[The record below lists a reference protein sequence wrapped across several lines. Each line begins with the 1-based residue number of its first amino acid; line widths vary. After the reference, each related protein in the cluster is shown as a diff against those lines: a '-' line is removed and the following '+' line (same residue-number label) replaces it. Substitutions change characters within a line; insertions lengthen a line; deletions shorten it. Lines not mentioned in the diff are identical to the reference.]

1 MSSIGSAERADDS
14 VAVLRDERDLVSLV
28 FGPLRPEGS
37 ELSFD
42 VQFLCRDE
50 PDAPPRAF
58 LSGTGYR
65 EPESG
70 LRSLV
75 EALAGVVLGDVRAL
89 RHDPIHDGLSF
100 EVQTS
105 GEGSE
110 RSLEVVLWLDLTRT
124 SRSMK
129 AWGSRG
135 RQRSGLRFFTSV
147 EKLETFRGALD
158 RLAFPAAEA

>member
-1 MSSIGSAERADDS
+1 MRPGETAGSREGS
-14 VAVLRDERDLVSLV
+14 VAVLADERDLVSLV
-28 FGPLRPEGS
+28 VGPLRPAGS

-42 VQFLCRDE
+42 VQFLARDE
-50 PDAPPRAF
+50 PDSPSRAF
-58 LSGTGYR
+58 VSGIGYR

-70 LRSLV
+70 LRSLA
-75 EALAGVVLGDVRAL
+75 EALAGVVLGDVHAV

-100 EVQTS
+100 EVKAS
-105 GEGSE
+105 GEGHDRNIE
-110 RSLEVVLWLDLTRT
+110 IVLWLDLTRT

-135 RQRSGLRFFTSV
+135 RQRSGLRFFTTA
-147 EKLETFRGALD
+147 EKLEAFRSDLV

>member
-1 MSSIGSAERADDS
+1 MRPEEVVGPRDGS
-14 VAVLRDERDLVSLV
+14 VAVLADERDLVSLV
-28 FGPLRPEGS
+28 LGPLRPAGS

-42 VQFLCRDE
+42 VQFLARDE
-50 PDAPPRAF
+50 PDSPSRAF
-58 LSGTGYR
+58 VSGVGYR

-75 EALAGVVLGDVRAL
+75 EALAGVVLGDVHAV

-100 EVQTS
+100 EVKAS
-105 GEGSE
+105 GEGQA
-110 RSLEVVLWLDLTRT
+110 RNLEVVLWLDLTRT

-135 RQRSGLRFFTSV
+135 RQRSGLRFFTTAD
-147 EKLETFRGALD
+147 KLEAFRSDLA